1 MVFGTSGYL
10 AREQWIQ
17 RVNIEV
23 PEFPFPNFRAPND
36 FLRRFYFFFSCSET
50 VPVRSIEID
59 WFEQARLICLEKKC
73 FYQEIWFLVL
83 QDVLESVV
91 HTRCEK
97 MNSCIK

>member
-36 FLRRFYFFFSCSET
+36 FLQRFYVTFSFLVQRQ

-59 WFEQARLICLEKKC
+59 WFEQARLICLEKK
-73 FYQEIWFLVL
+73 FGFLVL

>member
-36 FLRRFYFFFSCSET
+36 FFRRFYVTFSFLVQRQ

-59 WFEQARLICLEKKC
+59 WFEQARLICLEKK
-73 FYQEIWFLVL
+73 FGFLVL

-91 HTRCEK
+91 HTRCLK
-97 MNSCIK
+97 

>member
-1 MVFGTSGYL
+1 MTFSGDFTFSFL
-10 AREQWIQ
+10 VQ
-17 RVNIEV
+17 RQ
-23 PEFPFPNFRAPND
+23 
-36 FLRRFYFFFSCSET
+36 